1 MEVDEDPS
9 KADKRAKSGKG
20 RIERKK
26 SSRKAAMVFPKYKN
40 GSRVSKTKT
49 KSKTTTKK

>member
-1 MEVDEDPS
+1 MELDEDAS
-9 KADKRAKSGKG
+9 KAARGAKSGKG

-40 GSRVSKTKT
+40 GSRVSKTK
-49 KSKTTTKK
+49 SKPRK

>member
-1 MEVDEDPS
+1 MEVDEDSS
-9 KADKRAKSGKG
+9 KAAKSSRSGKG

-40 GSRVSKTKT
+40 GSRVSKV
-49 KSKTTTKK
+49 KSKNKK